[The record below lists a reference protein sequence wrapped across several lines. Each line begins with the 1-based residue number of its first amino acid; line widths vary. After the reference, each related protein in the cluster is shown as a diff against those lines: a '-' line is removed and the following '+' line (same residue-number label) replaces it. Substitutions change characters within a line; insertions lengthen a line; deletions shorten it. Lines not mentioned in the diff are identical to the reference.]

1 MLVAVTLPNE
11 KVIRRKREKIKLSKV
26 AKIDRLS
33 YVEGGEG
40 GRSKFV
46 AGPPP
51 YKSLY
56 NLATLRSYI
65 LVSFQQVRLLDFA
78 IFLI

>member
-1 MLVAVTLPNE
+1 MAVTLPNE

-46 AGPPP
+46 AGPHHT
-51 YKSLY
+51 
-56 NLATLRSYI
+56 NVCIIWRH
-65 LVSFQQVRLLDFA
+65 
-78 IFLI
+78 

>member
-46 AGPPP
+46 AGPHHT
-51 YKSLY
+51 KVCIIW
-56 NLATLRSYI
+56 RH
-65 LVSFQQVRLLDFA
+65 
-78 IFLI
+78 